1 MIRVALG
8 LQNRNQRGALRVD
21 VLLRVKG
28 ELVPVGFA
36 VTIVNLSRTGF
47 ALISEVRF
55 RAGERLELR
64 LTTKNRPSVHVTAA
78 AVHTRSLSDSPLFVT
93 GFAFQ
98 PGRVSGPVPDA
109 AISQLI
115 AAVAPVGFRF

>member
-1 MIRVALG
+1 LG

-28 ELVPVGFA
+28 EVLPVGFA

-55 RAGERLELR
+55 RARDRLQFR
-64 LTTKNRPSVHVTAA
+64 LTAKKGPSVHVTAA
-78 AVHTRSLSDSPLFVT
+78 AVHSRSLSHSPLFVT

-98 PGRVSGPVPDA
+98 PDGAAGTVPHA

>member
-1 MIRVALG
+1 
-8 LQNRNQRGALRVD
+8 VD

-36 VTIVNLSRTGF
+36 VTILNLSRTGF

-55 RAGERLELR
+55 RAGERLEFR
-64 LTTKNRPSVHVTAA
+64 LTAKKGPSVHVRAA
-78 AVHTRSLSDSPLFVT
+78 AVHTRSLSGSPGLFVT

-98 PGRVSGPVPDA
+98 PGPDNDAVPDDA
-109 AISQLI
+109 LGQLI
-115 AAVAPVGFRF
+115 AAVAPVGFQV